1 MKAILMDDE
10 TPVYASIEDNT
21 ISIAT
26 IHKGEEMELGKVI
39 QKKRKSWVEV
49 SLGAEQKGYI
59 TGDTKIFAI
68 RKVTVMNPSIDVKE
82 SPSDDAPVVKTL
94 LKGSTMTVCGV
105 EKLESGSDWFK
116 VRDDAEM
123 TGFVPTSAKLRVVP
137 ESSQSNAVRNLVTGL
152 IFAAIGV
159 FFVVSNNSSSSGSN
173 MVWISYA
180 VIFFGLLQLGQGAF
194 EYYQLY
200 KSKKK
205 VQ

>member
-26 IHKGEEMELGKVI
+26 IHKGEVMELGKVI

-49 SLGAEQKGYI
+49 SLGEEQKGYI

-68 RKVTVMNPSIDVKE
+68 RKVTVMNPSIDIKE

-94 LKGSTMTVCGV
+94 LKGSTVTVCGV

-116 VRDDAEM
+116 VQDDAEM
-123 TGFVPTSAKLRVVP
+123 TGFVPTSSKLRVVP
-137 ESSQSNAVRNLVTGL
+137 ELSQSNAVRNMVTGL
-152 IFAAIGV
+152 IFTAIGV
-159 FFVVSNNSSSSGSN
+159 FFVVTNSSASSGSS

-194 EYYQLY
+194 EYYQLL

-205 VQ
+205 TQ

>member
-49 SLGAEQKGYI
+49 NLGEEQKGYI

-82 SPSDDAPVVKTL
+82 SPSEDAPVVKTL

-105 EKLESGSDWFK
+105 EKFENGSDWFK

-123 TGFVPTSAKLRVVP
+123 TGFVPTSSKLRVVP
-137 ESSQSNAVRNLVTGL
+137 ELSQSNAVRNLATGL

-159 FFVVSNNSSSSGSN
+159 FFVVTNSTSNSGSN

-180 VIFFGLLQLGQGAF
+180 VIFFGLLQLGQGAN
-194 EYYQLY
+194 EYYQLH

-205 VQ
+205 TQ